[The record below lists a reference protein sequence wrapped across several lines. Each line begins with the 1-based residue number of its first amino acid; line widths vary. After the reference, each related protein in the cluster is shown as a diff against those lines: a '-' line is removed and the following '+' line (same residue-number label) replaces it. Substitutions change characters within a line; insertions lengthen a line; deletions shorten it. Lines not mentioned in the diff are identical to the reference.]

1 MSTVGLQTE
10 VSDLDLEK
18 PLDGRYQVIQILATR
33 AWGRTYLAQDLHR
46 PSQPECV
53 IQYLKPIPEIPDYP
67 AIVRQHLTHA
77 ASLLEQLG
85 RHPQIPQLLAYF
97 ETEYGFYSV
106 QEFIY
111 GHPLT
116 FELMPRQSWTVE
128 QVSQLLLD
136 TLEPLATVHQQGSW
150 HGNLKPDNLIRQPDR
165 QLVLIGFEQLRQSQ
179 QALLELLGQPITG
192 AISLNDGYQ
201 PPEQRWGLPSPANDV
216 YAIGMIAIQAW
227 TGIAPTQFASDPVTQ
242 NLLWQER
249 LAPTILQTDSELIAL
264 LNRMVCHDA
273 SQRYPT
279 AIVALN
285 ELQQVLQQRPLRS
298 AAVVDGQG
306 MTTMVIPRLELLP
319 YRKDLACD
327 RQPPKTDDN
336 LPERR
341 TATEVSEFGLTLIEW
356 DAAGADMAS
365 VLDEFDP
372 EDDSLALPLFNPEV
386 SQPFDW
392 MPAEPDQRLSE
403 TRSDTELAA
412 SLPVGT
418 GLAIVLA
425 LSAGG
430 LSVLNINAI
439 GKDPQLLEAAIQ
451 TYQAG
456 RLTEA
461 MQLVQTIAPDSAT
474 YESAQQTIAQWQQEQ
489 QAAKRSLQH
498 AYDQAQQRHFTAAL
512 EFLQQIPATTPI
524 HPLAQQ
530 KIAEYTHKQQIRA
543 EVMLQKAFNRAEL
556 GDFLGAVSFLRQIP
570 STTRTYAVAQEKIRE
585 YTEKHQFQIKTQ
597 FAIVTDATAQPS
609 FAPDSPPLR
618 LPIDLNPGTYLREAT
633 PLMQVIQG

>member
-33 AWGRTYLAQDLHR
+33 TGGRTYLAQDLHR

-106 QEFIY
+106 QEFIH

-116 FELMPRQSWTVE
+116 FELIPRQPWTPE
-128 QVSQLLLD
+128 QVLQLLID
-136 TLEPLATVHQQGSW
+136 TLEPLAFVHQQGSW
-150 HGNLKPDNLIRQPDR
+150 HGNLKPDNIIRQPDL
-165 QLVLIGFEQLRQSQ
+165 QLVLIGFEQLRRSQ
-179 QALLELLGQPITG
+179 QALLELLGQSIDWNP
-192 AISLNDGYQ
+192 SLTNCYQ
-201 PPEQRWGLPSPANDV
+201 PPEQQWGLPSPVTDV
-216 YAIGMIAIQAW
+216 YAIGVLAIQAL
-227 TGIAPTQFASDPVTQ
+227 TGIAPTDFAIDSVTQ
-242 NLLWQER
+242 NLLWQDR
-249 LAPTILQTDSELIAL
+249 LAPDLQLTELSEF
-264 LNRMVCHDA
+264 LNQMVCHDA

-285 ELQQVLQQRPLRS
+285 DLQHILQSQPLRS
-298 AAVVDGQG
+298 AEPDEPEI
-306 MTTMVIPRLELLP
+306 TTITMPTPELAP
-319 YRKDLACD
+319 CRKTIADDRPPVTEEDVTDLWAEE
-327 RQPPKTDDN
+327 P
-336 LPERR
+336 
-341 TATEVSEFGLTLIEW
+341 SEFCLTFTDL
-356 DAAGADMAS
+356 DDTDQDMAA
-365 VLDEFDP
+365 VLDEFEP
-372 EDDSLALPLFNPEV
+372 EDSLELPLFHPEV
-386 SQPFDW
+386 PTTPDIVATE
-392 MPAEPDQRLSE
+392 AESDPLTEAALS
-403 TRSDTELAA
+403 DDAIAA
-412 SLPVGT
+412 ARHLGT
-418 GLAIVLA
+418 GLAVVLA

-430 LSVLNINAI
+430 LTALHANSAFNDA
-439 GKDPQLLEAAIQ
+439 QTLEAAIQ
-451 TYQAG
+451 HYQAG

-461 MQLVQTIAPDSAT
+461 VQLVQTIAPDSAT
-474 YESAQQTIAQWQQEQ
+474 YGSAQQTIAQWQHDQ
-489 QAAKRSLQH
+489 QAAKRSLQQ
-498 AYDQAQQRHFTAAL
+498 AYNQAQQRHFTAAL
-512 EFLQQIPATTPI
+512 DFLQQIPANTPI

-530 KIAEYTHKQQIRA
+530 KIAEYSHKQQIRA

-585 YTEKHQFQIKTQ
+585 YTQKYQFQTQ
-597 FAIVTDATAQPS
+597 AQLAIVTHSNTQTAI
-609 FAPDSPPLR
+609 APTSPPIR
-618 LPIDLNPGTYLREAT
+618 LPMNLNPGTHLREAT